1 MRYRRPAAFP
11 RLLSTAVATL
21 TALALLAG
29 CTGGGNPDD
38 DSERDAP
45 SGTWTPV
52 GPTDAVVRI
61 DQVGYGNGETK
72 VAVLLAPRK
81 ADGASFAVERQDG
94 SIALKGSVGADRG
107 PWSDRYPASYP
118 IDISAL
124 RTAGAYRI
132 RVTGGATA
140 VSPVFLVGA
149 SKELF
154 GEVAADTVKFFGL
167 QRDGSDLVSEPIPRK
182 PSHLND
188 AHATVYDAP
197 DFSDGD
203 DLAAGLTESGDGPAS
218 LDVTGG
224 WFDAGD
230 YLKFTHTTAYAVT
243 LMLLAQRGGD
253 ASIGNGKAIDGLAD
267 EAAHGVGWLDKMWDE
282 TTQTLYLQVGLGS
295 GGVDNLVGDHD
306 TWRLPEADDSATG
319 DSKRFLRDRPVFRA
333 NTPGGAISPNVAG
346 RVAAAFALAAQVE
359 AGDQPTRARAHLNA
373 AATILDL
380 ANTDDYG
387 TLMTTYPRGYYAESS
402 WSDDM
407 ALGATE
413 LARAGWVLG
422 DTRST
427 AWMSQAAHWA
437 KLAVGTGNRQP
448 LNLYDVGP
456 LADGELSGLLDE
468 TGASGLEVDKAALVA
483 DLKAR
488 LDAGVTVADS
498 SPIGAASPLTQADFT
513 SKTFGWSAVAAIY
526 HRAAGDDSYDAFGTA
541 QRNVALGTNGWGL
554 SLVVGVGS
562 TYPKCIHHQIANLS
576 GSLNGKGKI
585 ATGAVVNGPNAAQA
599 FTSLTP
605 STSAT
610 KCTGVDVSRYDRT
623 DARFVDQ
630 PQAYSSV
637 EPAIDFTATA
647 LLAVTLQARL

>member
-1 MRYRRPAAFP
+1 MRYRRPAALP
-11 RLLSTAVATL
+11 RLLTTVIATI

-29 CTGGGNPDD
+29 CTGDKGDD
-38 DSERDAP
+38 KSERNAP

-52 GPTDAVVRI
+52 GPTDAVVRV
-61 DQVGYGNGETK
+61 DQVGYGTGETK
-72 VAVLLAPRK
+72 VAVLLSPRK
-81 ADGASFAVERQDG
+81 ADRAAFTVERQDG

-107 PWSDRYPASYP
+107 SWSDRYPASYP
-118 IDISAL
+118 IDISGL

-167 QRDGSDLVSEPIPRK
+167 QRDGSDVISEPIPRE

-188 AHATVYDAP
+188 AHATVYAAP

-203 DLAAGLTESGDGPAS
+203 DLASGLTESSDGPS
-218 LDVTGG
+218 DLDVSGG

-230 YLKFTHTTAYAVT
+230 YLKFTHTTAYAVS

-253 ASIGNGKAIDGLAD
+253 ASIGNGKAIEGLSD
-267 EAAHGVGWLDKMWDE
+267 EAEHGVAWLDKMWDE
-282 TTQTLYLQVGLGS
+282 TTQSLYLQVGLGS
-295 GGVDNLVGDHD
+295 GGVDNIVGDHD
-306 TWRLPEADDSATG
+306 TWRLPQEDDTATG
-319 DSKRFLRDRPVFRA
+319 DSKRYLRDRPVFRA
-333 NTPGGAISPNVAG
+333 NSPGGELSPNLAG

-359 AGDQPTRARAHLNA
+359 AGDQPTKARAHLDA

-427 AWMSQAAHWA
+427 AWLSQAAHWA
-437 KLAVGTGNRQP
+437 SLSVATGNRQP

-456 LADGELSGLLDE
+456 LADGELWGLLDE
-468 TGASGLEVDKAALVA
+468 TGKTGLEVEKAALVA

-488 LDAGVTVADS
+488 LDAGVSAAS
-498 SPIGAASPLTQADFT
+498 QSPIGAAVPLTQADFT
-513 SKTFGWSAVAAIY
+513 SKTFGWSAVAALY
-526 HRAAGDDSYDAFGTA
+526 HRAAGDDTYDAFGTA

-562 TYPKCIHHQIANLS
+562 TYPKCIHHQIANLA
-576 GSLNGKGKI
+576 GSLDGKGRI
-585 ATGAVVNGPNAAQA
+585 ALGAVVNGPNARQA

-605 STSAT
+605 STSAVQ
-610 KCTGVDVSRYDRT
+610 CSGVDVSRFDRT